1 MRLSFGIIPPEWP
14 AMQRELAAA
23 VRIEPFPGIPRFIA
37 GADIAFS
44 PSGKE
49 AIAVAIVWDRE
60 TNSVVEQ
67 HVARRGVDVP
77 YIPGFLSFR
86 EGPVLLD
93 AIGRLKHPWDVIC
106 FDGQGIAHPRKC
118 GLATHMGVTLDRP
131 SIGCGKSRLF
141 GTYQEPAG
149 EAGSESPLMNRGEQ
163 LGIVLRT
170 RSNVNPLFISVGH
183 RMDLDSARRIVLA
196 CTTGYRL
203 PEPTRQ
209 ADILTKKFRTL

>member
-1 MRLSFGIIPPEWP
+1 M
-14 AMQRELAAA
+14 AKQRELAAG
-23 VRIEPFPGIPRFIA
+23 VTMVPFEGLPRYVA

-44 PSGKE
+44 PTGTE
-49 AIAVAIVWDRE
+49 AVAVAIVWDRE
-60 TNSVVEQ
+60 GQQIVEQ
-67 HVARRGVDVP
+67 HVARRAVEVP

-86 EGPVLLD
+86 EGPALMD
-93 AIGRLKHPWDVIC
+93 AIGKLKHSWEVIC

-131 SIGCGKSRLF
+131 AIGCGKSRLF
-141 GTYQEPAG
+141 GTYEEPAI
-149 EAGSESPLMNRGEQ
+149 EAGSYSPLMNKGEQ

-170 RSNVNPLFISVGH
+170 RTKVNPLFISVGH

-196 CTTGYRL
+196 CVTKYRL

-209 ADILTKKFRTL
+209 ADILTKKFRVL